1 MNLKITCDIIEN
13 IADNGKY
20 FELNKGGDMVLENIL
35 EKVKESEI
43 MALSIEKDAEAQSAA
58 ILDEARRQAD
68 KMREDMAQNLKL
80 RSQDMMSKLEKEGEE
95 QLKAAYQ
102 PSGYTIVC
110 LRKDGKN
117 NTEPVR
123 RIVMNAFNPIDNSNK
138 YDIIHIDNDKTNNT
152 VDNLKWVTRKY
163 NMANNNSVSTELK
176 CLKYM
181 IAIFLLSFIL

>member
-1 MNLKITCDIIEN
+1 MKITCDIIEN

-95 QLKAAYQ
+95 QLKAAEKAASEEVLTLKQ
-102 PSGYTIVC
+102 QV
-110 LRKDGKN
+110 
-117 NTEPVR
+117 EPKKKEAVKAV
-123 RIVMNAFNPIDNSNK
+123 IS
-138 YDIIHIDNDKTNNT
+138 
-152 VDNLKWVTRKY
+152 
-163 NMANNNSVSTELK
+163 
-176 CLKYM
+176 
-181 IAIFLLSFIL
+181 LLI

>member
-1 MNLKITCDIIEN
+1 MNETWKQVIGYDMYQVSNLGRIRNKNTGKVLKP
-13 IADNGKY
+13 
-20 FELNKGGDMVLENIL
+20 
-35 EKVKESEI
+35 
-43 MALSIEKDAEAQSAA
+43 
-58 ILDEARRQAD
+58 
-68 KMREDMAQNLKL
+68 
-80 RSQDMMSKLEKEGEE
+80 
-95 QLKAAYQ
+95 AYQ

-110 LRKDGKN
+110 LRKDGNN

-138 YDIIHIDNDKTNNT
+138 YDIIHIDNDKTNNN

-181 IAIFLLSFIL
+181 IANNVDKAIRDWNNMLLAGKSVNSISIERAIQNKLY

>member
-1 MNLKITCDIIEN
+1 MNETWKQVIGYDMYQVSNLGRIRNKNTGKVLKP
-13 IADNGKY
+13 
-20 FELNKGGDMVLENIL
+20 
-35 EKVKESEI
+35 
-43 MALSIEKDAEAQSAA
+43 
-58 ILDEARRQAD
+58 
-68 KMREDMAQNLKL
+68 
-80 RSQDMMSKLEKEGEE
+80 
-95 QLKAAYQ
+95 AYQ
-102 PSGYTIVC
+102 PSGYTIVF

-181 IAIFLLSFIL
+181 IANNVDKAIRDWNNMLLAGKSVNSISIERAIQNKLY

>member
-1 MNLKITCDIIEN
+1 MNETWKQVIGYDMYQVSNLGRIRNKNTGKVLKP
-13 IADNGKY
+13 
-20 FELNKGGDMVLENIL
+20 
-35 EKVKESEI
+35 
-43 MALSIEKDAEAQSAA
+43 
-58 ILDEARRQAD
+58 
-68 KMREDMAQNLKL
+68 
-80 RSQDMMSKLEKEGEE
+80 
-95 QLKAAYQ
+95 AYQ

-138 YDIIHIDNDKTNNT
+138 YDIIHIDNDKTNNN

-181 IAIFLLSFIL
+181 IANNVDKAIRDWNNMLLAGKSGNSISIERAIQNKLY

>member
-1 MNLKITCDIIEN
+1 MNETWKQVIGYDMYQVSNLGRIRNKNTGKVLKP
-13 IADNGKY
+13 
-20 FELNKGGDMVLENIL
+20 
-35 EKVKESEI
+35 
-43 MALSIEKDAEAQSAA
+43 
-58 ILDEARRQAD
+58 
-68 KMREDMAQNLKL
+68 
-80 RSQDMMSKLEKEGEE
+80 
-95 QLKAAYQ
+95 AYQ

-181 IAIFLLSFIL
+181 IANNVDKAICDWNNMLLAGKSVNSISIERAIQNKLY

>member
-1 MNLKITCDIIEN
+1 MNETWKQVIGYDMYQVSNLGRIRNKNTGKVLKP
-13 IADNGKY
+13 
-20 FELNKGGDMVLENIL
+20 
-35 EKVKESEI
+35 
-43 MALSIEKDAEAQSAA
+43 
-58 ILDEARRQAD
+58 
-68 KMREDMAQNLKL
+68 
-80 RSQDMMSKLEKEGEE
+80 
-95 QLKAAYQ
+95 AYQ

-181 IAIFLLSFIL
+181 IANNVDKAIHDWNNMLLAGKSVNSISIERAIQNKLY

>member
-1 MNLKITCDIIEN
+1 MNETWKQVIGYDMYQVSNLGRIRNKNTGKVLKP
-13 IADNGKY
+13 
-20 FELNKGGDMVLENIL
+20 
-35 EKVKESEI
+35 
-43 MALSIEKDAEAQSAA
+43 
-58 ILDEARRQAD
+58 
-68 KMREDMAQNLKL
+68 
-80 RSQDMMSKLEKEGEE
+80 
-95 QLKAAYQ
+95 AYQ

-110 LRKDGKN
+110 LRKAGKN

-181 IAIFLLSFIL
+181 IANNVDKAIRDWNNMLLAGKSVNSISIERAIQNKLY

>member
-1 MNLKITCDIIEN
+1 MNETWKQVIGYDMYQVSNLGRIRNKNTGKVLKP
-13 IADNGKY
+13 
-20 FELNKGGDMVLENIL
+20 
-35 EKVKESEI
+35 
-43 MALSIEKDAEAQSAA
+43 
-58 ILDEARRQAD
+58 
-68 KMREDMAQNLKL
+68 
-80 RSQDMMSKLEKEGEE
+80 
-95 QLKAAYQ
+95 AYQ

-123 RIVMNAFNPIDNSNK
+123 RIVMNAFNPIYNSNK

-181 IAIFLLSFIL
+181 IANNVDKAIRDWNNMLLAGKSVNSISIERAIQNKLY

>member
-1 MNLKITCDIIEN
+1 MNETWKQVIGYDMYQVSNLGRIRNKNTGKVLKP
-13 IADNGKY
+13 
-20 FELNKGGDMVLENIL
+20 
-35 EKVKESEI
+35 
-43 MALSIEKDAEAQSAA
+43 
-58 ILDEARRQAD
+58 
-68 KMREDMAQNLKL
+68 
-80 RSQDMMSKLEKEGEE
+80 
-95 QLKAAYQ
+95 AYQ

-181 IAIFLLSFIL
+181 IANNVDKAIRDWNNMLLAGKSGNSISIERAIQNKLY

>member
-1 MNLKITCDIIEN
+1 MNETWKQVIGYDMYQVSNLGRIRNKNTGKVLKP
-13 IADNGKY
+13 
-20 FELNKGGDMVLENIL
+20 
-35 EKVKESEI
+35 
-43 MALSIEKDAEAQSAA
+43 
-58 ILDEARRQAD
+58 
-68 KMREDMAQNLKL
+68 
-80 RSQDMMSKLEKEGEE
+80 
-95 QLKAAYQ
+95 AYQ

-152 VDNLKWVTRKY
+152 VDNLKWVTCKY

-181 IAIFLLSFIL
+181 IANNVDKAIRDWNNMLLAGKSVNSISIERAIQNKLY

>member
-1 MNLKITCDIIEN
+1 MNETWKQVIGYDMYQVSNLGRIRNKNTGKVLKP
-13 IADNGKY
+13 
-20 FELNKGGDMVLENIL
+20 
-35 EKVKESEI
+35 
-43 MALSIEKDAEAQSAA
+43 
-58 ILDEARRQAD
+58 
-68 KMREDMAQNLKL
+68 
-80 RSQDMMSKLEKEGEE
+80 
-95 QLKAAYQ
+95 AYQ

-138 YDIIHIDNDKTNNT
+138 YDIIHIDNDKTNNA

-181 IAIFLLSFIL
+181 IANNVDKAIRDWNNMLLAGKSVNSISIERAIQNKLY

>member
-1 MNLKITCDIIEN
+1 MNETWKQVIGYDMYQVSNLGRIRNKNTGKVLKP
-13 IADNGKY
+13 
-20 FELNKGGDMVLENIL
+20 
-35 EKVKESEI
+35 
-43 MALSIEKDAEAQSAA
+43 
-58 ILDEARRQAD
+58 
-68 KMREDMAQNLKL
+68 
-80 RSQDMMSKLEKEGEE
+80 
-95 QLKAAYQ
+95 AYQ

-138 YDIIHIDNDKTNNT
+138 YDIIHIDNDKTNNN

-181 IAIFLLSFIL
+181 IANNVDKAIRDWNNMLLAGKSVNSISIERAIQNKLY

>member
-1 MNLKITCDIIEN
+1 MNETWKQVIGYDMYQVSNLGRIRNKNTGKVLKP
-13 IADNGKY
+13 
-20 FELNKGGDMVLENIL
+20 
-35 EKVKESEI
+35 
-43 MALSIEKDAEAQSAA
+43 
-58 ILDEARRQAD
+58 
-68 KMREDMAQNLKL
+68 
-80 RSQDMMSKLEKEGEE
+80 
-95 QLKAAYQ
+95 AYQ
-102 PSGYTIVC
+102 SSGYTIVC

-181 IAIFLLSFIL
+181 IANNVDKAIRDWNNMLLAGKSVNSISIERAIQNKLY

>member
-1 MNLKITCDIIEN
+1 MNETWKQVIGYDMYQVSNLGRIRNKNTGKVLKP
-13 IADNGKY
+13 
-20 FELNKGGDMVLENIL
+20 
-35 EKVKESEI
+35 
-43 MALSIEKDAEAQSAA
+43 
-58 ILDEARRQAD
+58 
-68 KMREDMAQNLKL
+68 
-80 RSQDMMSKLEKEGEE
+80 
-95 QLKAAYQ
+95 AYQ

-123 RIVMNAFNPIDNSNK
+123 RIVMNTFNPIDNSNK
-138 YDIIHIDNDKTNNT
+138 YDIIHIDNDKTNNN

-181 IAIFLLSFIL
+181 IANNVDKAIRDWNNMLLAGKSVNSISIERAIQNKLY

>member
-1 MNLKITCDIIEN
+1 MNETWKQVIGYDMYQVSNLGRIRNKNTGKVLKP
-13 IADNGKY
+13 
-20 FELNKGGDMVLENIL
+20 
-35 EKVKESEI
+35 
-43 MALSIEKDAEAQSAA
+43 
-58 ILDEARRQAD
+58 
-68 KMREDMAQNLKL
+68 
-80 RSQDMMSKLEKEGEE
+80 
-95 QLKAAYQ
+95 AYQ

-123 RIVMNAFNPIDNSNK
+123 IIVMNAFNPIDNSNK

-181 IAIFLLSFIL
+181 IANNVDKAIRDWNNMLLAGKSVNSISIERAIQNKLY

>member
-1 MNLKITCDIIEN
+1 MNETWKQVIGYDMYQVSNLGRIRNKNTGKVLKP
-13 IADNGKY
+13 
-20 FELNKGGDMVLENIL
+20 
-35 EKVKESEI
+35 
-43 MALSIEKDAEAQSAA
+43 
-58 ILDEARRQAD
+58 
-68 KMREDMAQNLKL
+68 
-80 RSQDMMSKLEKEGEE
+80 
-95 QLKAAYQ
+95 AYQ

-138 YDIIHIDNDKTNNT
+138 YDIIHIDNDKTNNA
-152 VDNLKWVTRKY
+152 VYNLKWVTRKY

-181 IAIFLLSFIL
+181 IANNVDKAIRDWNNMLLAGKSVNSISIERAIQNKLY

>member
-1 MNLKITCDIIEN
+1 MNETWKQVIGYDMYQVSNLGRIRNKNTGKVLKP
-13 IADNGKY
+13 
-20 FELNKGGDMVLENIL
+20 
-35 EKVKESEI
+35 
-43 MALSIEKDAEAQSAA
+43 
-58 ILDEARRQAD
+58 
-68 KMREDMAQNLKL
+68 
-80 RSQDMMSKLEKEGEE
+80 
-95 QLKAAYQ
+95 AYQ

-138 YDIIHIDNDKTNNT
+138 YDIIHIDNDKTNNN

-181 IAIFLLSFIL
+181 IANNVDKAIRDWNNMLLAGKSVNSISIERAIQNKIY

>member
-1 MNLKITCDIIEN
+1 MNETWKQVIGYDMYQVSNLGRIRNKNTGKVLKP
-13 IADNGKY
+13 
-20 FELNKGGDMVLENIL
+20 
-35 EKVKESEI
+35 
-43 MALSIEKDAEAQSAA
+43 
-58 ILDEARRQAD
+58 
-68 KMREDMAQNLKL
+68 
-80 RSQDMMSKLEKEGEE
+80 
-95 QLKAAYQ
+95 AYQ

-138 YDIIHIDNDKTNNT
+138 YDIIHIDNDKTNNI

-181 IAIFLLSFIL
+181 IANNVDKAIRDWNNMLLAGKSVNSISIERAIQNKLY

>member
-1 MNLKITCDIIEN
+1 MNETWKQVIGYDMYQVSNLGRIRNKNTGKVLKP
-13 IADNGKY
+13 
-20 FELNKGGDMVLENIL
+20 
-35 EKVKESEI
+35 
-43 MALSIEKDAEAQSAA
+43 
-58 ILDEARRQAD
+58 
-68 KMREDMAQNLKL
+68 
-80 RSQDMMSKLEKEGEE
+80 
-95 QLKAAYQ
+95 AYQ

-138 YDIIHIDNDKTNNT
+138 YDIIHIDNDKTNNN

-181 IAIFLLSFIL
+181 ITNNVDKAIRDWNNMLLAGKSVNSISIERAIQNKLY

>member
-1 MNLKITCDIIEN
+1 MNETWKQVIGYDMYQVSNLGRIRNKNTGKVLKP
-13 IADNGKY
+13 
-20 FELNKGGDMVLENIL
+20 V
-35 EKVKESEI
+35 
-43 MALSIEKDAEAQSAA
+43 
-58 ILDEARRQAD
+58 
-68 KMREDMAQNLKL
+68 
-80 RSQDMMSKLEKEGEE
+80 
-95 QLKAAYQ
+95 YQ

-181 IAIFLLSFIL
+181 IANNVDKAIRDWNNMLLAGKSVNSISIERAIQNKLY